1 MESIF
6 EYSFEATKDGFFYI
20 DFDFIVGNYTISI
33 NDGAEKTGS
42 CGRDPLKN
50 VGYVKKGDTIYL
62 KVVISGYG
70 VALYGADGY
79 IIDDTVVA
87 RAYDK
92 LSQNVLDVTY
102 ASDTKIKGTISLKG
116 DSVLYS
122 SIPAE
127 AGWSV
132 WVDGVKQETFA
143 LDGVLLCAD
152 IKAGDHT
159 VEYRYQAP
167 GLAAGIGISVVGAA
181 ALAAYYLFVY
191 LYRNRKSN
199 GAAKEKA
206 E

>member
-1 MESIF
+1 M
-6 EYSFEATKDGFFYI
+6 
-20 DFDFIVGNYTISI
+20 
-33 NDGAEKTGS
+33 
-42 CGRDPLKN
+42 
-50 VGYVKKGDTIYL
+50 
-62 KVVISGYG
+62 
-70 VALYGADGY
+70 
-79 IIDDTVVA
+79 
-87 RAYDK
+87 
-92 LSQNVLDVTY
+92 
-102 ASDTKIKGTISLKG
+102 
-116 DSVLYS
+116 
-122 SIPAE
+122 
-127 AGWSV
+127 
-132 WVDGVKQETFA
+132 KQETFA